1 MDYNE
6 RNGSYSDDEL
16 LSRFS
21 RPETPRTTV
30 QDDIP
35 DDPAALRR
43 DRGPRPGI
51 RMASGR
57 PMRGMKKQHPA
68 GRKGGPNYRAALCGA
83 VLAFFVIALL
93 FFVLFMSRGG
103 KIKELNSQIDTLGQD
118 KQSLSAQITS
128 LQQQID
134 TLTASMTSALPD
146 ATVADTNTIADLIPQ
161 LADGSTYVVQSS
173 ASQLRYIK
181 VPEGYLSDKLGEY
194 RDNSSAYAA
203 AQGDAPICTYYVLF
217 TDRVIGLAEGNVGF
231 VSMDRAATGSTTT
244 TPDGFYDFV
253 ASFFK

>member
-21 RPETPRTTV
+21 RTEPAGT
-30 QDDIP
+30 DDIP
-35 DDPAALRR
+35 DDPASSQW
-43 DRGPRPGI
+43 DRVPRPGI

-57 PMRGMKKQHPA
+57 PMRGKKQGPA
-68 GRKGGPNYRAALCGA
+68 GRKSGLNYRAALCGA

-93 FFVLFMSRGG
+93 FFGLFMSRGG

-128 LQQQID
+128 LQQQVD

-146 ATVADTNTIADLIPQ
+146 ATVADTNTIVDLIPQ

>member
-35 DDPAALRR
+35 DDPDALRR

-57 PMRGMKKQHPA
+57 PMRGMKKQRPV

-128 LQQQID
+128 LQQQVD

-231 VSMDRAATGSTTT
+231 VSMDRAATGSAST

>member
-1 MDYNE
+1 
-6 RNGSYSDDEL
+6 
-16 LSRFS
+16 
-21 RPETPRTTV
+21 
-30 QDDIP
+30 
-35 DDPAALRR
+35 
-43 DRGPRPGI
+43 
-51 RMASGR
+51 
-57 PMRGMKKQHPA
+57 
-68 GRKGGPNYRAALCGA
+68 
-83 VLAFFVIALL
+83 
-93 FFVLFMSRGG
+93 
-103 KIKELNSQIDTLGQD
+103 
-118 KQSLSAQITS
+118 
-128 LQQQID
+128 
-134 TLTASMTSALPD
+134 MTSALPD

-161 LADGSTYVVQSS
+161 LVDGSTYVVQSS

-231 VSMDRAATGSTTT
+231 VSMDRAATGSTST

>member
-57 PMRGMKKQHPA
+57 PMRGQSQE
-68 GRKGGPNYRAALCGA
+68 R
-83 VLAFFVIALL
+83 
-93 FFVLFMSRGG
+93 
-103 KIKELNSQIDTLGQD
+103 NSQLAPLGQD
-118 KQSLSAQITS
+118 TQALSAQIPA
-128 LQQQID
+128 LQQQVD

-231 VSMDRAATGSTTT
+231 VSMDRAATGSTST

>member
-6 RNGSYSDDEL
+6 RNRSYSDDEL

-21 RPETPRTTV
+21 SSDSAHT
-30 QDDIP
+30 DDIP
-35 DDPAALRR
+35 EDPSLRR

-57 PMRGMKKQHPA
+57 PMRVKKHASA
-68 GRKGGPNYRAALCGA
+68 GRKGAPNYRMMLCGA

-93 FFVLFMSRGG
+93 FFILFMSRGG
-103 KIKELNSQIDTLGQD
+103 KIKDLNSQIDTLNQD
-118 KQSLSAQITS
+118 KQALSAQVTS

-161 LADGSTYVVQSS
+161 LVDGSIYVVQSS
-173 ASQLRYIK
+173 ASQLRYLK

-194 RDNSSAYAA
+194 RDNSSAYTE

-231 VSMDRAATGSTTT
+231 VSMDRAATGSTVT

>member
-21 RPETPRTTV
+21 RPETPHTTV

-57 PMRGMKKQHPA
+57 PMRGMKMQHPA

-128 LQQQID
+128 LQQQVD

-161 LADGSTYVVQSS
+161 LVDGSTYVAVSYTH
-173 ASQLRYIK
+173 LRAH
-181 VPEGYLSDKLGEY
+181 E
-194 RDNSSAYAA
+194 
-203 AQGDAPICTYYVLF
+203 T
-217 TDRVIGLAEGNVGF
+217 
-231 VSMDRAATGSTTT
+231 
-244 TPDGFYDFV
+244 
-253 ASFFK
+253 

>member
-57 PMRGMKKQHPA
+57 PMRGMKMQRPT
-68 GRKGGPNYRAALCGA
+68 GRKGSPNYRAALCGA

-103 KIKELNSQIDTLGQD
+103 KIKELNSQIDTLDQD

-128 LQQQID
+128 LQQQVD

-146 ATVADTNTIADLIPQ
+146 ATVADTNTIAELIPQ

-181 VPEGYLSDKLGEY
+181 ATRRSARIMCCSPTA
-194 RDNSSAYAA
+194 SSALLRATSA
-203 AQGDAPICTYYVLF
+203 SSAWTEPRPVARPPRRTASTISSHRSLSKQQRQLL
-217 TDRVIGLAEGNVGF
+217 RIGFPTRRLPVF
-231 VSMDRAATGSTTT
+231 
-244 TPDGFYDFV
+244 
-253 ASFFK
+253 

>member
-1 MDYNE
+1 
-6 RNGSYSDDEL
+6 
-16 LSRFS
+16 
-21 RPETPRTTV
+21 
-30 QDDIP
+30 
-35 DDPAALRR
+35 
-43 DRGPRPGI
+43 
-51 RMASGR
+51 
-57 PMRGMKKQHPA
+57 
-68 GRKGGPNYRAALCGA
+68 
-83 VLAFFVIALL
+83 
-93 FFVLFMSRGG
+93 MSRGG

-128 LQQQID
+128 LQQQVD

-146 ATVADTNTIADLIPQ
+146 ATVADTNTIVDLIPQ

-217 TDRVIGLAEGNVGF
+217 TDRVIGLAEGNHF
-231 VSMDRAATGSTTT
+231 L
-244 TPDGFYDFV
+244 
-253 ASFFK
+253 

>member
-1 MDYNE
+1 MEHLKELRQVKDANE
-6 RNGSYSDDEL
+6 KLEA
-16 LSRFS
+16 
-21 RPETPRTTV
+21 EK
-30 QDDIP
+30 
-35 DDPAALRR
+35 AALRAELDETKKKLTAANAKL
-43 DRGPRPGI
+43 DR
-51 RMASGR
+51 MTVEDA
-57 PMRGMKKQHPA
+57 
-68 GRKGGPNYRAALCGA
+68 
-83 VLAFFVIALL
+83 
-93 FFVLFMSRGG
+93 
-103 KIKELNSQIDTLGQD
+103 
-118 KQSLSAQITS
+118 S
-128 LQQQID
+128 LQQQVD

-146 ATVADTNTIADLIPQ
+146 ATVADTNTIAELIPQ

-181 VPEGYLSDKLGEY
+181 VPEGYLIDKLGEY

>member
-1 MDYNE
+1 M
-6 RNGSYSDDEL
+6 
-16 LSRFS
+16 
-21 RPETPRTTV
+21 
-30 QDDIP
+30 
-35 DDPAALRR
+35 
-43 DRGPRPGI
+43 
-51 RMASGR
+51 
-57 PMRGMKKQHPA
+57 
-68 GRKGGPNYRAALCGA
+68 
-83 VLAFFVIALL
+83 IALL

-128 LQQQID
+128 LQQQVD

-146 ATVADTNTIADLIPQ
+146 ATVADTNTIAELIPQ

-181 VPEGYLSDKLGEY
+181 VPEGYLIDKLGEY

-231 VSMDRAATGSTTT
+231 VSLDRAATGSTTT

>member
-21 RPETPRTTV
+21 RTEPAGT
-30 QDDIP
+30 DDIP
-35 DDPAALRR
+35 DDPASAQR
-43 DRGPRPGI
+43 DRVPRPGI

-57 PMRGMKKQHPA
+57 PMRGKKQGPA
-68 GRKGGPNYRAALCGA
+68 GRKSGLNYRAALCGA

-93 FFVLFMSRGG
+93 FFGLFMSRGG
-103 KIKELNSQIDTLGQD
+103 KIKDLNGQIDTLNQD
-118 KQSLSAQITS
+118 KQALSAQVTS

-161 LADGSTYVVQSS
+161 LTDGVYVVQST
-173 ASQLRYIK
+173 ASQLRYLK
-181 VPEGYLSDKLGEY
+181 APDGYLTDKLGEY
-194 RDNSSAYAA
+194 RDNASAYAA

-231 VSMDRAATGSTTT
+231 VSTDRAATGSTVT

>member
-1 MDYNE
+1 M
-6 RNGSYSDDEL
+6 
-16 LSRFS
+16 
-21 RPETPRTTV
+21 

-57 PMRGMKKQHPA
+57 PMRGMKKQRPA

-128 LQQQID
+128 LQQQVD

-161 LADGSTYVVQSS
+161 LADGSIYVVQSS

>member
-21 RPETPRTTV
+21 RPETLRTTV

-57 PMRGMKKQHPA
+57 PMRGMKMQRPA

-103 KIKELNSQIDTLGQD
+103 KIKQV
-118 KQSLSAQITS
+118 
-128 LQQQID
+128 D